1 MCGAG
6 TLPARMAAEARRQGW
21 RVIAF
26 AFGDADGVA
35 AHAHRVVPSRIA
47 EMAPVVATLA
57 AEGVTDVVFSGK
69 FWMGDLLRTDAVD
82 DVHAGMWAHAGALLD
97 RNIVAAIETTLAGL
111 GATLLDQRAF
121 LGDWLA
127 PAGCSTARRP
137 TEEEWADVR
146 RGFDAARLAAEAS
159 IGQTVVVRRG
169 AVSAVEAIEGTT
181 EAIRR
186 GTALSGRG
194 AVIVKATA
202 PAHDFRFDVP
212 AIGVDTLEA
221 AAAGGATVVA
231 VETDRVLII
240 ERPTT
245 VRRADAAGVAL
256 VSTHDG
262 RP

>member
-26 AFGDADGVA
+26 AFGHADGVG

-47 EMAPVVATLA
+47 EMAPVVTTLA
-57 AEGVTDVVFSGK
+57 AEGVADVVFSGK
-69 FWMGDLLRTDAVD
+69 FWIGDLLRADAVD
-82 DVHAGMWAHAGALLD
+82 DVHAGMAARAGALLD
-97 RNIVAAIETTLAGL
+97 VNIVAAIEATLAGL
-111 GATLLDQRAF
+111 GATLLDQRPF

-127 PAGCSTARRP
+127 PAGCWTERRP
-137 TEEEWADVR
+137 TDEEWADVR
-146 RGFDAARLAAEAS
+146 RGLETARLTADAG

-186 GTALSGRG
+186 GIALSGRG

-202 PAHDFRFDVP
+202 RAHDFRFDVP
-212 AIGVDTLEA
+212 AIGVDTVEA
-221 AAAGGATVVA
+221 AAAGGAA
-231 VETDRVLII
+231 VIALEADRVLVV
-240 ERPTT
+240 ERETT